1 MRLAIRHRT
10 EVATAVPA
18 FASVQYVRLTPRADP
33 VQRVV
38 DWRLTMPGNVQP
50 WTDGFGNLVHT
61 VVMAG
66 PHDRLVIEVE
76 GEVDTTETWGVV
88 PLSGDG
94 VPPEAFL
101 RATAATE
108 FDAAIRDFSAP
119 FLATRARGTLPA
131 LHALMSGIHESIAA
145 GTEDGAIAATAAET
159 LALRSGGSPGH
170 AHLFIACCRAWGLP
184 ARYVS
189 GYLHIAAEDIRQV
202 ATHGW
207 AEALVED
214 LGWVSFDPFNARSA
228 THAYVRLA
236 VAFDAEGAA
245 PVRTVHRGGGE
256 ARMHV
261 ELAVQ
266 AADDGQ

>member
-10 EVATAVPA
+10 EVATAFTA
-18 FASVQYVRLTPRADP
+18 KASVQYIRLTPRPDP

-38 DWRLTMPGNVQP
+38 GWRLTVPGNVQP

-61 VVMAG
+61 VVVSQ

-88 PLSGDG
+88 PVAAEGP
-94 VPPEAFL
+94 PPEAFL
-101 RATAATE
+101 RSTPATAFDPALRDLAT
-108 FDAAIRDFSAP
+108 P

-131 LHALMSGIHESIAA
+131 LHALMSAIHDKVAA
-145 GTEDGAIAATAAET
+145 TAEDGAIALSAAEA
-159 LALRSGGSPGH
+159 LASGSAGSPGH
-170 AHLFIACCRAWGLP
+170 AHLFIACCHAWGVP

-189 GYLHIAAEDIRQV
+189 GYLHIAAEDVRQV

-214 LGWVSFDPFNARSA
+214 LGWVSFDPFNCRSA

-236 VAFDAEGAA
+236 VGFDAESAA
-245 PVRTVHRGGGE
+245 PIRTAHRGGGE
-256 ARMHV
+256 ASTHV

-266 AADDGQ
+266 AAEDGQ